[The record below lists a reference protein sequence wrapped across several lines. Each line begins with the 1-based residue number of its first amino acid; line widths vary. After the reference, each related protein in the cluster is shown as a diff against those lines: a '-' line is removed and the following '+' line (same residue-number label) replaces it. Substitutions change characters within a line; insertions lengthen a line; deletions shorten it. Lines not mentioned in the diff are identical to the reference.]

1 MKRGPVVV
9 ALSFLFEQ
17 LDLSFDTTKVYISL
31 ELFRFK
37 QVLNFKKNSINQSEA
52 RKILWKMTE

>member
-1 MKRGPVVV
+1 MFY
-9 ALSFLFEQ
+9 SFLFEQ